1 MAVSLVIL
9 LHGVGSRGADLAPLA
24 DYLAPSLPGAAFE
37 APDGP
42 EPFDQGGPGRQ
53 WFSISGVT
61 EANRAGRIAAAR
73 PAFDAAVSALIE
85 RHGLSGHLERVA
97 LLGFSQG
104 AIMALDAI
112 ASGRW
117 RPGAVI
123 GFSGRLA
130 TPEPLTPSPRT
141 KVLLLHGTAD
151 PVIPVAEAQSAH
163 QRLSAAGAD
172 ISLRLQQGLGHSIS
186 RDGLDLAAAHLARL
200 S

>member
-9 LHGVGSRGADLAPLA
+9 LHGVGSGGADLAPLA
-24 DYLAPSLPGAAFE
+24 DHLAPFLPNAAFE

-42 EPFDQGGPGRQ
+42 EPFDQGGLGRQ

-73 PAFDAAVSALIE
+73 PAFDAVLTALVE
-85 RHGLSGHLERVA
+85 RHGLSGHPERVA
-97 LLGFSQG
+97 LAGFSQG

-117 RPGAVI
+117 RPGAVV

-130 TPEPLTPSPRT
+130 THDPLAPSPRT
-141 KVLLLHGTAD
+141 RVLLLHGTAD
-151 PVIPVAEAQSAH
+151 PVIPATEARSAH
-163 QRLSAAGAD
+163 GRLSAVGAD
-172 ISLRLQQGLGHSIS
+172 ISLSLMPGLGHSIS
-186 RDGLDLAAAHLARL
+186 REGLDLAAAHLAKL
-200 S
+200 P

>member
-9 LHGVGSRGADLAPLA
+9 LHGVGSWGADMAPLA
-24 DYLAPSLPGAAFE
+24 DHLAPFLPGAAFE

-42 EPFDQGGPGRQ
+42 GPFDQGGPGRQ

-73 PAFDAAVSALIE
+73 PAFDAVLSALIE
-85 RHGLSGHLERVA
+85 RHGLSSHPERVA
-97 LLGFSQG
+97 LVGFSQG
-104 AIMALDAI
+104 TIMALDAI

-117 RPGAVI
+117 MPGAVV

-130 TPEPLTPSPRT
+130 TPDPLTPSPRT
-141 KVLLLHGTAD
+141 RILLLHGTAD
-151 PVIPVAEAQSAH
+151 PVIPVAEARSAH
-163 QRLSAAGAD
+163 ERLSAAGAD
-172 ISLRLQQGLGHSIS
+172 ISLSLLPGVGHSIN
-186 RDGLDLAAAHLARL
+186 REGLDLAAAHLARL